1 MHSISRDSIA
11 VYGVQMPKVLLRR
24 RDVQVR
30 VGLSR
35 SEIYR
40 LVSLGRFPRPVP
52 LGERIRAW
60 DADEI
65 EAFVQ
70 SRIDARDKAAL

>member
-1 MHSISRDSIA
+1 MKS
-11 VYGVQMPKVLLRR
+11 LLRLPEVR
-24 RDVQVR
+24 RR

-40 LVSLGRFPRPVP
+40 LISLGRFPRGVP

-60 DADEI
+60 DSDEI
-65 EAFVQ
+65 QIWIQA
-70 SRIDARDKAAL
+70 RIDARDVKAA